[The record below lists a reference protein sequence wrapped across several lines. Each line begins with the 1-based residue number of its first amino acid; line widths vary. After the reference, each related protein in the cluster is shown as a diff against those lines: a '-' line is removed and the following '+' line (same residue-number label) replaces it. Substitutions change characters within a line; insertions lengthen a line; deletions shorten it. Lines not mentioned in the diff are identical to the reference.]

1 MENTATKNSKPKH
14 IAIIMDG
21 NGRWAQ
27 EHGLPRVA
35 GHKAG
40 VERVREIV
48 RASTDLEIPILTLYA
63 FSQENWKRPAE
74 EVSVLMKL
82 LDFFLDEEAKALK
95 EEGVRLGILG
105 HPEALP
111 VSTYEKLKEVVA
123 STRHNNRLLLNIAL
137 NYGSR
142 SEILEAVYSLVLKAR
157 QDPSFLP
164 TPDSLTEQEF
174 SNRLY
179 TQGLPD
185 PDLLIRTSGEM
196 RLSNFL
202 LWQLSY
208 SEIYITKKYW
218 PDFLREDYVAA
229 IAEYQ
234 RRERRFGDVL
244 V

>member
-1 MENTATKNSKPKH
+1 MPKNSTPDH

-27 EHGLPRVA
+27 EHGLPRAA

-48 RASTDLEIPILTLYA
+48 KASGDMGVKILTLYA

-74 EVSVLMKL
+74 EVSVLMRL
-82 LDFFLDEEAKALK
+82 LDFFLDEEVKALVK
-95 EEGVRLGILG
+95 EGVRLCILG
-105 HPEALP
+105 HPEMLP
-111 VSTYEKLKEVVA
+111 ASTYEKLKKAIV
-123 STRHNNRLLLNIAL
+123 STSRNEKLILNIAL
-137 NYGSR
+137 NYGGR
-142 SEILEAVYSLVLKAR
+142 TEILDAVYAVAEKAR
-157 QDPSFLP
+157 KDPSFVP
-164 TPDSLTEQEF
+164 GPETLTEDDF
-174 SNRLY
+174 SDFLY
-179 TQGLPD
+179 TKGLPD

-218 PDFLREDYVAA
+218 PDFTRDEYARA
-229 IAEYQ
+229 IAEY
-234 RRERRFGDVL
+234 RERERRFGDVL
-244 V
+244 A